1 MNVVIVLN
9 VILLISASLL
19 CIALIYYLYKIT
31 KSFEEIKNNVKEITA
46 EVKPL
51 ISSSTELSEKLSN
64 ISSEVSGQMQ
74 VTRELVMNVRQRVNM
89 ILGFEEKIR
98 RGIEEPVLGLIR
110 NVSAVVNGV
119 NAFWNSYKKH

>member
-1 MNVVIVLN
+1 MNVVTVLN

-31 KSFEEIKNNVKEITA
+31 KSFEEIKNDVKELAA
-46 EVKPL
+46 EMKPL
-51 ISSSTELSEKLSN
+51 IVSTTELSEKLSN
-64 ISSEVSGQMQ
+64 ITSEARGQMNL
-74 VTRELVMNVRQRVNM
+74 TRDMVMNVKHRVDM

-98 RGIEEPVLGLIR
+98 RGIEEPVLGLVR

-119 NAFWNSYKKH
+119 NAFWNSYRKH